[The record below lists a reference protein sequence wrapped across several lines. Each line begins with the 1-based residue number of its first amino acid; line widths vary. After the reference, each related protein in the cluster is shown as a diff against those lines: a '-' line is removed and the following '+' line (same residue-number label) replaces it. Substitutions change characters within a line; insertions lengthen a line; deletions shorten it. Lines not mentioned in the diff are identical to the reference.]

1 MSYPQPIAST
11 YCTNSG
17 TFFPLTTPLV
27 SPGDIYESDQSG
39 HAFCIGPNSDIAN
52 VIVAVE
58 DDQITPT
65 QMRFTA
71 ISPQRPAV
79 GLLATRPDTTYNP
92 SGTPAKILFWS
103 DDIFDPNWRPPGFGV
118 NDTIQF
124 VAPQFEVYQYFQPTT
139 PPAGRVDKSY
149 LFQDY
154 DLTIGTQY
162 IVVPFYGRKYAYC
175 QFSNWNAVEPNTY
188 GIMGVNFTI
197 TQNASPTAYRQITTI
212 RAAAAVAGG
221 GTTVTN
227 IITAT
232 NQGQFDALVF
242 SITNP
247 GPAPL
252 RIRVSDRTD

>member
-17 TFFPLTTPLV
+17 NFFPLTTPLV

-71 ISPQRPAV
+71 ISPQRPSV
-79 GLLATRPDTTYNP
+79 GFLATRPDTTYNP

-103 DDIFDPNWRPPGFGV
+103 DDIYDPNWRPPGFDPDAD
-118 NDTIQF
+118 NITF
-124 VAPQFEVYQYFQPTT
+124 VPPQLEVYQYFQPTT
-139 PPAGRVDKSY
+139 PPPGRVDKSY

-154 DLTIGTQY
+154 DLSATLY

-175 QFSNWNAVEPNTY
+175 QFTNSNTVEGNTY

-197 TQNASPTAYRQITTI
+197 TKNGSANPYRQITVI
-212 RAAAAVAGG
+212 RAPAVVNGG

-232 NQGQFDALVF
+232 NQGMFDALVF
-242 SITNP
+242 SLDNA

-252 RIRVSDRTD
+252 RIRVSDNI